1 MKFIGYLLS
10 SIWRLWFLIVFI
22 LIFISFMPALF
33 FFTTIKK
40 NQIIIAHLTRYWSKL
55 TLWLSFI
62 FPVIEWEER
71 IDQKKTYIF
80 CPNHVS
86 TLDIPLILAA
96 LPVPLQYI
104 GKAEIAKIPIFGY
117 FYRKNSVIVNR
128 TNRKNAY
135 TAFLQA
141 RKRLNVGLS
150 LCIFPEGGIPKSNI
164 FLKKFKNGPFRLAI
178 EQNINIIPIT
188 IADNKKKFPQE
199 YFKGMP
205 GIIRIKVHKSI
216 EQNKTKKITVDNLNT
231 CVYNIIFEQLK
242 KYEEEDPS

>member
-1 MKFIGYLLS
+1 MKLIGYLFS
-10 SIWRLWFLIVFI
+10 SLWRLWFLMAFI

-33 FFTTIKK
+33 FFTAIKK
-40 NQIIIAHLTRYWSKL
+40 NQKAVAHLTRHWSRL

-62 FPVIEWEER
+62 FPVIEWEEK
-71 IDQKKTYIF
+71 IDKKKIHIF

-86 TLDIPLILAA
+86 TLDIPLILAI

-104 GKAEIAKIPIFGY
+104 GKAEIARIPIFGY

-128 TNRKNAY
+128 QNKRNAY

-141 RKRLNVGLS
+141 KQKLKIGIN

-164 FLKKFKNGPFRLAI
+164 LLQKFKNGPFRLAI
-178 EQNINIIPIT
+178 EEDISIVPIT
-188 IADNKKKFPQE
+188 IADNKRKFPQE

-205 GIIRIKVHKSI
+205 GIVRVKVHKSI
-216 EQNKTKKITVDNLNT
+216 NQIKSQKITLDNLNT
-231 CVYNIIFEQLK
+231 SVYNVIFEQLK
-242 KYEEEDPS
+242 HYEK